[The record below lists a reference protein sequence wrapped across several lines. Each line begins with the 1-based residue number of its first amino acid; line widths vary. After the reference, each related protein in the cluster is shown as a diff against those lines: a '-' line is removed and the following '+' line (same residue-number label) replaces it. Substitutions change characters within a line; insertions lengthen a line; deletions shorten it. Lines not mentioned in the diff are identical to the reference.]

1 MMSSKCYKSAIMT
14 LFLLPFRH
22 GPDCKGQLNMHLPSG
37 WGSKEYGH
45 SDCRRLKDDRPG
57 SRHREGVSW

>member
-14 LFLLPFRH
+14 LFLLPYGH
-22 GPDCKGQLNMHLPSG
+22 GADCKGQLNTYLPSDR
-37 WGSKEYGH
+37 GSKEYGH
-45 SDCRRLKDDRPG
+45 SDCHRLKNDRPG